1 MTELN
6 KYFKDHA
13 GEFDDFE
20 LPEGCEARFEKLLEA
35 EDKRKILYQKRLKW
49 MLATCAAAV
58 AALLLVLNI
67 PSSGSRDWF
76 ASVGDDPVEVYMTYS
91 QTAAELC
98 REIYSENFD
107 PSVGNAIQSLTQE
120 PLTMLEQLP
129 DAMSDTEKAAI
140 LKDYYGKLLNGLT
153 ELK

>member
-1 MTELN
+1 MELN

-13 GEFDDFE
+13 GEFDDYE
-20 LPEGCEARFEKLLEA
+20 LPEGNEVRFGKLLEA
-35 EDKRKILYQKRLKW
+35 EDMRKILYKKRLKW
-49 MLATCAAAV
+49 VLATCAAAV

-67 PSSGSRDWF
+67 PSSDSRDWF
-76 ASVGDDPVEVYMTYS
+76 AAVGDDPVEVYMAYS

-107 PSVGNAIQSLTQE
+107 PSVENAIQSLTQE
-120 PLTMLEQLP
+120 PVTMLEQLP
-129 DAMSDTEKAAI
+129 EAMSDAEKAAI

>member
-1 MTELN
+1 MMELN

-13 GEFDDFE
+13 GEFDDYE
-20 LPEGCEARFEKLLEA
+20 LPEGNEVRFGKLLEA
-35 EDKRKILYQKRLKW
+35 EDMRKILYKKRLKW
-49 MLATCAAAV
+49 VLVTCAAAV

-67 PSSGSRDWF
+67 PSSDSRDWF
-76 ASVGDDPVEVYMTYS
+76 AAVGDDPVEVYMAYS

-107 PSVGNAIQSLTQE
+107 PSVENAIQSLTQE
-120 PLTMLEQLP
+120 PVTMLEQLP
-129 DAMSDTEKAAI
+129 EAMSDAEKAAI